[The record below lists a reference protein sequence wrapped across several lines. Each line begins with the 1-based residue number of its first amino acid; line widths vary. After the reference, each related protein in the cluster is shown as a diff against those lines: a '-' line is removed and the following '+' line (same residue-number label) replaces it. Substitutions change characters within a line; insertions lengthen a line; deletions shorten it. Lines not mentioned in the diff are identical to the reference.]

1 LIRNKLLATAHGATG
16 PTCLYSKAPSEG
28 PTIHETVVMAIAT
41 FCEVNASFKTFALL
55 VCPLVALSVGMI
67 GVSLRSLTTLEAHKL
82 NSVGSVLGVLDVL
95 MNAVQVTVPLYRTF
109 LFNFMM
115 NDEDAAMTGDPTP
128 EVWLL
133 SSFVHWLAFAFIITC
148 LLVSVGVDKNVTKDR
163 EKKTI

>member
-1 LIRNKLLATAHGATG
+1 L
-16 PTCLYSKAPSEG
+16 
-28 PTIHETVVMAIAT
+28 MAIAT
-41 FCEVNASFKTFALL
+41 FCEVYASFKTFALL

-82 NSVGSVLGVLDVL
+82 NSVGSVLGVLDIL

-115 NDEDAAMTGDPTP
+115 NDEDAAMPGDPTP
-128 EVWLL
+128 EVWLFV
-133 SSFVHWLAFAFIITC
+133 SFFHWVAFAFIITC
-148 LLVSVGVDKNVTKDR
+148 LLVQLPSVGVDKNVAKDA